1 MAITDETLCVC
12 GHTASD
18 HHTSWFVG
26 GAMIREECEAFGFNE
41 VGGCEYVDGRWVEH
55 CMMFRPS
62 EQ

>member
-1 MAITDETLCVC
+1 
-12 GHTASD
+12 
-18 HHTSWFVG
+18 
-26 GAMIREECEAFGFNE
+26 MIREECEAFGFNE